1 MSEQEKTVTILKDAQ
16 EMFSSLCSNQNLTE
30 DEEELRFLCAYR
42 ELNIANKINITSRIE
57 EMLEAQMMKK

>member
-16 EMFSSLCSNQNLTE
+16 EMFSSLCSNQTLTE
-30 DEEELRFLCAYR
+30 DEEELRFLRAYR